1 MSLKNDNETTK
12 ISGKPVETYKGN
24 SHKIK
29 SKLQIYSLLFY
40 FMEYNNLA
48 ITVQIW
54 KELLSIFKIL
64 DVKRT
69 LTRSVY
75 EKLHSNFFIS

>member
-1 MSLKNDNETTK
+1 MQAAN
-12 ISGKPVETYKGN
+12 
-24 SHKIK
+24 
-29 SKLQIYSLLFY
+29 LQLAFY

-75 EKLHSNFFIS
+75 EKLHSNFLYHKVT

>member
-1 MSLKNDNETTK
+1 MKQQKYQENQLKH
-12 ISGKPVETYKGN
+12 IKGN

-29 SKLQIYSLLFY
+29 SKLQIYSLLFILW
-40 FMEYNNLA
+40 N

-75 EKLHSNFFIS
+75 EKLHSNFLYHKVT